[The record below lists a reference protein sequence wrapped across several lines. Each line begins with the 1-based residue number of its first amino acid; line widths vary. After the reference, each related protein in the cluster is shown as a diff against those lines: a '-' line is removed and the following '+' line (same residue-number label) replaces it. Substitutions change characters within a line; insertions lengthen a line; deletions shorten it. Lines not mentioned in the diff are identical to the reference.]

1 MANHGHRLDEPL
13 LDLTDVSPSRSAHS
27 ACATSQTG
35 RHLGGM
41 TKRSPVTVVILS
53 LITFGIYAL
62 IWQVQTKNE
71 MNRAY
76 GAGIPTAWLI
86 LVPFVG
92 ALYWLWKWSEGAE
105 KATGM
110 STISVFLLMI
120 LVPIVGIP
128 VLASKFNEAKP
139 AMPLAVPMRMVA

>member
-1 MANHGHRLDEPL
+1 
-13 LDLTDVSPSRSAHS
+13 
-27 ACATSQTG
+27 
-35 RHLGGM
+35 M
-41 TKRSPVTVVILS
+41 TKRSPVTIVLLTLV
-53 LITFGIYAL
+53 TFGIWGL
-62 IWQVQTKNE
+62 VWQVQTKTE
-71 MNRAY
+71 MNKSYA
-76 GAGIPTAWLI
+76 AGIPTAWLI

-128 VLASKFNEAKP
+128 VMVSKFNDAKP
-139 AMPLAVPMRMVA
+139 AMPLAGISRLAA